1 MPIKS
6 EYIWERY
13 RTHWVQIDAPR
24 HLLIH
29 TLKSFEILT
38 KKVGLE
44 IKKIIFDSTDF
55 QFWGSELYKMGIP
68 LVVGSQ
74 NIKAYFSIRQLWK
87 WKKQA
92 KKLNKLQQGDQAI
105 FYLKPKS

>member
-1 MPIKS
+1 MFHHSLEHMIDQLEILRKVKHLLSNNGTILVRMSIKS
-6 EYIWERY
+6 EYIWQRY
-13 RTHWVQIDAPR
+13 STHWVQIDAPR

-38 KKVGLE
+38 KKVGLK

-74 NIKAYFSIRQLWK
+74 I
-87 WKKQA
+87 
-92 KKLNKLQQGDQAI
+92 
-105 FYLKPKS
+105 